1 MHSYHRQE
9 LSPEGKSHGLE
20 PGVDGT
26 LLGATLHQTGRPD
39 MTWAF
44 AKWNWSWNILDTLCP
59 FHWRH
64 LLYFCIFWVSGIL
77 KKRHCRCFWRLFHHY
92 IEENGS
98 TTLDICKLSRV
109 STWFDRPWQSWQAW
123 QVWVAWL
130 FPRAKDVLSLLSFI
144 AMWEEHGKYASVCGL
159 DVGCCEKMYY
169 NGSGFKSLGRDMIRP
184 QIWHSTFK
192 LFCLEEVFFLKPGRP
207 WHIVLTT
214 SQRSR
219 AHTHTPTCTQTWCYS
234 TEVGRVG

>member
-1 MHSYHRQE
+1 MVLNPVWMAPYLVPPSIKPADPTWLE
-9 LSPEGKSHGLE
+9 LLQNETDLE
-20 PGVDGT
+20 ISWIHFALFIGV
-26 LLGATLHQTGRPD
+26 
-39 MTWAF
+39 
-44 AKWNWSWNILDTLCP
+44 I
-59 FHWRH
+59 
-64 LLYFCIFWVSGIL
+64 YFWIFWVSGIL

-92 IEENGS
+92 LEENGL

-109 STWFDRPWQSWQAW
+109 STWFDRPWQSWQAG

-169 NGSGFKSLGRDMIRP
+169 NGSGFKSLGRDIIRP

-192 LFCLEEVFFLKPGRP
+192 LFCLEEVIFLKPGRP

-219 AHTHTPTCTQTWCYS
+219 AHTHTPSCSQTWCYS

>member
-1 MHSYHRQE
+1 MKLILKY
-9 LSPEGKSHGLE
+9 LGY
-20 PGVDGT
+20 T
-26 LLGATLHQTGRPD
+26 L
-39 MTWAF
+39 
-44 AKWNWSWNILDTLCP
+44 P
-59 FHWRH
+59 FSLASFTV
-64 LLYFCIFWVSGIL
+64 LLYLLSIRDFE
-77 KKRHCRCFWRLFHHY
+77 KRHCRCFWRLFHHY

-109 STWFDRPWQSWQAW
+109 STWFDRPWQSWQAG

-192 LFCLEEVFFLKPGRP
+192 LFCLEEVFFWNQGV
-207 WHIVLTT
+207 HGT
-214 SQRSR
+214 
-219 AHTHTPTCTQTWCYS
+219 
-234 TEVGRVG
+234 